1 MGVYVLMCVGGTTVI
16 QFVTSWRN
24 KIKIYN
30 LLYNKIIGL
39 MSATNSV
46 ATDAME
52 IAIEQWRDIGADIE
66 KIISAK
72 SKANYTKELYK
83 DIIQRE
89 KKTIDRVHA
98 ERR

>member
-1 MGVYVLMCVGGTTVI
+1 MRADQQLLA
-16 QFVTSWRN
+16 N

-39 MSATNSV
+39 MGATNSV
-46 ATDAME
+46 ATDSME

-83 DIIQRE
+83 DVLQRE
-89 KKTIDRVHA
+89 KKALKRISEEQKEIDRL
-98 ERR
+98 RNT

>member
-1 MGVYVLMCVGGTTVI
+1 MRVDQQLLA
-16 QFVTSWRN
+16 N

-89 KKTIDRVHA
+89 RKAIKKIEE
-98 ERR
+98 ERKQFDMLNGR

>member
-1 MGVYVLMCVGGTTVI
+1 MPLDK
-16 QFVTSWRN
+16 QLLAN

-89 KKTIDRVHA
+89 KKTIERVQDERKSFDRLNV
-98 ERR
+98 R

>member
-1 MGVYVLMCVGGTTVI
+1 MTTNE
-16 QFVTSWRN
+16 RLLAN

-30 LLYNKIIGL
+30 LLYGKVIHL
-39 MSATNSV
+39 MGATN
-46 ATDAME
+46 ADGTDALE
-52 IAIEQWRDIGADIE
+52 IAVDKWLEVGYDIE
-66 KIISAK
+66 KIVSAK
-72 SKANYTKELYK
+72 GKADYTKELYK

>member
-1 MGVYVLMCVGGTTVI
+1 MQTDKILLA
-16 QFVTSWRN
+16 N

-30 LLYNKIIGL
+30 LLYGKVIHL
-39 MSATNSV
+39 MGAVN
-46 ATDAME
+46 ADGADALE
-52 IAIEQWRDIGADIE
+52 IAIDKWLEVGYDIE

-83 DIIQRE
+83 DIIERE
-89 KKTIDRVHA
+89 KKTIDRVRA

>member
-1 MGVYVLMCVGGTTVI
+1 MRADQQLLA
-16 QFVTSWRN
+16 N

-30 LLYNKIIGL
+30 LLYGKVIHL
-39 MSATNSV
+39 MGATN
-46 ATDAME
+46 ADGTDALE
-52 IAIEQWRDIGADIE
+52 IAIDKWREIGADIE
-66 KIISAK
+66 KLISAK

>member
-1 MGVYVLMCVGGTTVI
+1 MQTDKLLLA
-16 QFVTSWRN
+16 N

-30 LLYNKIIGL
+30 LLYGKVIGL
-39 MSATNSV
+39 MGATN
-46 ATDAME
+46 ADGTDALE
-52 IAIEQWRDIGADIE
+52 IAIDKWREIGADIE

-89 KKTIDRVHA
+89 KKTIERVQDERKSFDRLND
-98 ERR
+98 R

>member
-1 MGVYVLMCVGGTTVI
+1 MRVDQQLLA
-16 QFVTSWRN
+16 N
-24 KIKIYN
+24 KIKLYN

-39 MSATNSV
+39 MGATNSV
-46 ATDAME
+46 ATDALE
-52 IAIEQWRDIGADIE
+52 IAVEQWRDIGADIE

-89 KKTIDRVHA
+89 RKANKKIEE
-98 ERR
+98 ERKQFDMLNGR

>member
-1 MGVYVLMCVGGTTVI
+1 MRTDQQLLA
-16 QFVTSWRN
+16 N

-30 LLYNKIIGL
+30 LLYGKVIGL
-39 MSATNSV
+39 MGATN
-46 ATDAME
+46 ADGTDALE
-52 IAIEQWRDIGADIE
+52 IAIDKWREIGADIE

-89 KKTIDRVHA
+89 KKTIERVQDERKSFDRLND
-98 ERR
+98 R

>member
-1 MGVYVLMCVGGTTVI
+1 MPLDK
-16 QFVTSWRN
+16 QLLAN

-89 KKTIDRVHA
+89 RKALKKIEE
-98 ERR
+98 ERKQFDILNGR

>member
-1 MGVYVLMCVGGTTVI
+1 MRVDQQLLA
-16 QFVTSWRN
+16 N

-39 MSATNSV
+39 MGATNSV
-46 ATDAME
+46 ATDALE
-52 IAIEQWRDIGADIE
+52 IAVEQWRDIGADIE

-83 DIIQRE
+83 DIIKRE
-89 KKTIDRVHA
+89 RKANKKIEE
-98 ERR
+98 ERKEFDMLNGR

>member
-1 MGVYVLMCVGGTTVI
+1 MRTDKQLLA
-16 QFVTSWRN
+16 N

-30 LLYNKIIGL
+30 LLYGKVIGL
-39 MSATNSV
+39 MGATN
-46 ATDAME
+46 ADGTDALE
-52 IAIEQWRDIGADIE
+52 IAIDKWREIGADIE

-89 KKTIDRVHA
+89 KKTIERVQDERKSFDRLND
-98 ERR
+98 R

>member
-1 MGVYVLMCVGGTTVI
+1 MQVDKQLLA
-16 QFVTSWRN
+16 N

-52 IAIEQWRDIGADIE
+52 IAIEQWREIGADIE

-72 SKANYTKELYK
+72 SKANYTRELYK
-83 DIIQRE
+83 DIIHRE
-89 KKTIDRVHA
+89 RKANKKIEE
-98 ERR
+98 ERKQFDMLNGR

>member
-1 MGVYVLMCVGGTTVI
+1 MRVDQQLLA
-16 QFVTSWRN
+16 N

-30 LLYNKIIGL
+30 LLYGKVIGL
-39 MSATNSV
+39 MGATN
-46 ATDAME
+46 ADGTDALE
-52 IAIEQWRDIGADIE
+52 IAIDKWREIGADIE

-83 DIIQRE
+83 DIIERE
-89 KKTIDRVHA
+89 KKTIDRVRA

>member
-1 MGVYVLMCVGGTTVI
+1 MRADQQLLA
-16 QFVTSWRN
+16 N

-30 LLYNKIIGL
+30 LLFSKIIDL
-39 MSATNSV
+39 MGATNDT
-46 ATDAME
+46 ATDALE
-52 IAIEQWRDIGADIE
+52 ISIEKWRDIGADIE

-72 SKANYTKELYK
+72 NKSNYTRELYK

-89 KKTIDRVHA
+89 RKTIDRLDQ

>member
-1 MGVYVLMCVGGTTVI
+1 MKKVMQTDKILLA
-16 QFVTSWRN
+16 N

-30 LLYNKIIGL
+30 LLYGKVIHL
-39 MSATNSV
+39 MGAVN
-46 ATDAME
+46 ADGADALE
-52 IAIEQWRDIGADIE
+52 LAIDKWLEVGYDIE

-83 DIIQRE
+83 DIIERE
-89 KKTIDRVHA
+89 TKTIDRVRA

>member
-1 MGVYVLMCVGGTTVI
+1 MTTNE
-16 QFVTSWRN
+16 RLLAN

-30 LLYNKIIGL
+30 LLYGKVIHL
-39 MSATNSV
+39 MGATN
-46 ATDAME
+46 ADGTDALE
-52 IAIEQWRDIGADIE
+52 IAIDKWREIGADIE
-66 KIISAK
+66 KIVSAK
-72 SKANYTKELYK
+72 GKADYTKELYK

>member
-1 MGVYVLMCVGGTTVI
+1 MRTDKQLLA
-16 QFVTSWRN
+16 N

-39 MSATNSV
+39 MGATNDT
-46 ATDAME
+46 ATDALE
-52 IAIEQWRDIGADIE
+52 ISIEKWREIGADIE

-72 SKANYTKELYK
+72 GKADYTKELYK

>member
-1 MGVYVLMCVGGTTVI
+1 MPLDK
-16 QFVTSWRN
+16 QLLAN

-72 SKANYTKELYK
+72 TKANYTKELYK

-89 KKTIDRVHA
+89 RKANKKIEE
-98 ERR
+98 ERKQFDMLNGR

>member
-1 MGVYVLMCVGGTTVI
+1 MRADQQLLA
-16 QFVTSWRN
+16 N

-30 LLYNKIIGL
+30 LLYGKVIGL
-39 MSATNSV
+39 MGATN
-46 ATDAME
+46 ADGTDALE
-52 IAIEQWRDIGADIE
+52 IAIDKWREIGADIE

-89 KKTIDRVHA
+89 RKTIERVQDERKSFDRLNG
-98 ERR
+98 R

>member
-1 MGVYVLMCVGGTTVI
+1 MRVDQQLLA
-16 QFVTSWRN
+16 N

-89 KKTIDRVHA
+89 KKTIERVQDERKSFDRLNG
-98 ERR
+98 R